1 MTSSRGPDPS
11 SQDARKRMRRTGQ
24 RDTAPEMRLRSA
36 LHLLG
41 LRYRLQ
47 VAPVPGLR
55 RRADIAFPRQ
65 RVAVFVD
72 GCFWHSCPEHGTTP
86 KANRAW
92 WETKLRANAA
102 RDEDTNSRL
111 RAAGWEPV
119 RIWEHQDVVDAASL
133 IQSLVAARQP
143 FMGAAS

>member
-1 MTSSRGPDPS
+1 MTPAPTPEASSP
-11 SQDARKRMRRTGQ
+11 DARNRMQRTGQ
-24 RDTAPEMRLRSA
+24 RDTAPEMQLRSA

-41 LRYRLQ
+41 LRYGVQ
-47 VAPVPGLR
+47 VAPLPGLR
-55 RRADIAFPRQ
+55 RRADIVFPRQ

-92 WETKLRANAA
+92 WEAKLLGNVK
-102 RDEDTNSRL
+102 RDEDTNRRL

-119 RIWEHQDVVDAASL
+119 RIWEHEDVADAASQ
-133 IQSLVAARQP
+133 IQSLVTARQP
-143 FMGAAS
+143 VAGCR